1 MIALAIRPWR
11 LDCAVTALR
20 AAFPGAKVHIRH
32 YDPRAGFAD
41 FVVSQPVTITGARE
55 LGLAISTSWAPRRLR
70 IAAEVLNR
78 CPQEADIAA
87 LIAGVAPKMERG
99 AVVKLGEV
107 RQAEAEA
114 APPQEPVSAEQA
126 PTTWAR
132 PRVGLGR
139 RVPPEELRQRLR
151 GVVIR

>member
-1 MIALAIRPWR
+1 MIGLGPPGRIRPWR
-11 LDCAVTALR
+11 LSSTVTALR

-41 FVVSQPVTITGARE
+41 FSVSQPITITEESRE
-55 LGLAISTSWAPRRLR
+55 LLSMTTSWAPRRLR
-70 IAAEVLNR
+70 VAAEVLNA
-78 CPQEADIAA
+78 CPEEADIAA

-107 RQAEAEA
+107 RHAEAEA

-126 PTTWAR
+126 
-132 PRVGLGR
+132 
-139 RVPPEELRQRLR
+139 
-151 GVVIR
+151 